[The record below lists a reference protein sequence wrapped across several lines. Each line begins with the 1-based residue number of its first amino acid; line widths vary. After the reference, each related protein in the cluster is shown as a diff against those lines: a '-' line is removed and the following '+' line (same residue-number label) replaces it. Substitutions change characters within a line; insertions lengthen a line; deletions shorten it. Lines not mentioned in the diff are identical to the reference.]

1 MIEKTVKLQ
10 KLEISSFVETWM
22 ESGTGEGFE
31 TPNEMLRWIK
41 DLRVQSKQFS
51 V

>member
-1 MIEKTVKLQ
+1 MIKRNKQ
-10 KLEISSFVETWM
+10 HFNSSFVETWM

-41 DLRVQSKQFS
+41 DLRLQSKQFS